1 MSRNL
6 VREIERSGS
15 RIGRNAHIALRAER
29 VIARR
34 RLAIIR
40 TQTGLMAFAGVMA
53 AIGVVMVNVAA
64 FYWLSASYGNA
75 PAGGILAAV
84 NFALAAFLAIRATQM
99 SAEPELEPVIEVRD
113 LAMEDIEAELSE
125 GFEEAKHLAENVRR
139 IASDPLGSAAP
150 ALLGPILSLLAG
162 ALKK

>member
-6 VREIERSGS
+6 VRDIERSGS

-29 VIARR
+29 IIARR
-34 RLAIIR
+34 RFAVIR
-40 TQTGLMAFAGVMA
+40 TQTGLLAFAGVMA

-75 PAGGILAAV
+75 SAGSILAVV
-84 NFALAAFLAIRATQM
+84 NLVLAAFLAILASRM
-99 SAEPELEPVIEVRD
+99 SAEKELEPVIEVRD
-113 LAMEDIEAELSE
+113 LAMEDIEAELSD
-125 GFEEAKHLAENVRR
+125 GLAEAKYLAENVRR

-150 ALLGPILSLLAG
+150 ALLGPILSVLVRS
-162 ALKK
+162 LKK